1 MGVGTRGG
9 RRVRWTVTWL
19 GVTAVAG
26 IGLLASMTLGADTG
40 ERVVAVLGLAVAV
53 LAVGAPWAWRRTA
66 APVTANAAQLDAAA
80 QALAH
85 LVREQWSREATLR
98 RLFEPWPLPIVW
110 TARHDA
116 GSAQV
121 TGIAE
126 GARYEGA
133 EAVAAAW
140 AGSPARRLVLLG
152 DAGAGKSACALQ
164 LVLALLDDER
174 VTQVPFLVSAGGFGP
189 ESETP
194 VEWLARRLRR
204 DYPLLADVERFG
216 PRAAE
221 DLLAA
226 HRVVPV
232 IDGLD
237 ELPAPR
243 LEAVLRALV
252 VAGDPRAPLIV
263 ACRTAEFTAAARC
276 GVLPRAA
283 VLVPSPVTVTDAVRL
298 LTHADP
304 AGREAWRRVA
314 VRLRADP
321 TQPLAAVLARPL
333 GVALVRSLYTHGRG
347 DPATLL
353 DRDRF
358 PDSGALEEHLL
369 DAFVPALYERA
380 AAQAPR
386 MRHRDPERA
395 ERYLRFLSGQLQE
408 RGTTD
413 FAWWHLRDW
422 TRLTRSRP
430 AVWALAGAITGLAIL
445 PTVVRVSGQLAAVEG
460 DDWRHFAAAKVL
472 AAMLFLP
479 ALLTTADW
487 FTRRSPSRPGALRT
501 MLPAVGVASLVPMVI
516 VLAEH
521 LLFMELSPLAMVL
534 AETGIVAYYM
544 GLVLPVVVVVGL
556 PVMSGE
562 PRRGRFSFREWRR
575 RLGGACARFASAGLL
590 VAVAMQLGST
600 AVYCVR
606 GRTAVQL
613 STSCVLSVAEV
624 PLVAGGVA
632 GLLAAVAWWYER
644 PGGPPVSTPRRSI
657 RTDRTLGLGFAL
669 AGSLLINLDGAATVL
684 LPTPLVA
691 HLDAH
696 DITRMLLTDWLTI
709 FGPTGALIALS
720 ATCWPYYSLA
730 RLRFAL
736 AGRLPWRLQAFLA
749 EAHRLGVLRQ
759 AGAVYQFRHATLQQ
773 RLARTP
779 DHR

>member
-1 MGVGTRGG
+1 MRGG
-9 RRVRWTVTWL
+9 RRARWTVTWL
-19 GVTAVAG
+19 GLTAVAG
-26 IGLLASMTLGADTG
+26 TGVLASVTLGADTG
-40 ERVVAVLGLAVAV
+40 ERVVAVLGLAVAI
-53 LAVGAPWAWRRTA
+53 LAVGAPWAWRRTV
-66 APVTANAAQLDAAA
+66 APVTASAAQLDAAA
-80 QALAH
+80 EALAY
-85 LVREQWSREATLR
+85 LVREQWCREATLR

-110 TARHDA
+110 TVVEDPGVA

-126 GARYEGA
+126 GTRYEGA

-140 AGSPARRLVLLG
+140 AGSLTRRLVLLG

-164 LVLALLDDER
+164 LTLALLDDEK
-174 VTQVPFLVSAGGFGP
+174 VTQVPVLMSATGFRP

-194 VEWLARRLRR
+194 VEWLAHRLRR
-204 DYPLLADVERFG
+204 DYPLLADAERFG

-243 LEAVLRALV
+243 LEVVLRALV
-252 VAGDPRAPLIV
+252 VAGDPRAPLVV
-263 ACRTAEFTAAARC
+263 ACRTGEFTAAAARC

-304 AGREAWRRVA
+304 AAREAWGRVA

-321 TQPLAAVLARPL
+321 AQPLAAVLARPL

-347 DPATLL
+347 DPARLL
-353 DRDRF
+353 NRDRF
-358 PDSGALEEHLL
+358 AGPEALEEHLL

-422 TRLTRSRP
+422 TRLTRSRL
-430 AVWALAGAITGLAIL
+430 AVRALASLITGLAIL
-445 PTVVRVSGQLAAVEG
+445 PTVVRVSRQLADVEG

-487 FTRRSPSRPGALRT
+487 FSQRRPSRSGALRT
-501 MLPAVGVASLVPMVI
+501 MLPAVAVASLVPMVI
-516 VLAEH
+516 VLVEH
-521 LLFMELSPLAMVL
+521 LLFMQLSPLAMVL
-534 AETGIVAYYM
+534 TETGIAAYYV

-556 PVMSGE
+556 PVMPAE
-562 PRRGRFSFREWRR
+562 PRRGRFSFRGWRR
-575 RLGGACARFASAGLL
+575 RLGGACTRFTYAGVL
-590 VAVAMQLGST
+590 VAVAIQLGSM
-600 AVYCVR
+600 AVYCVQAR
-606 GRTAVQL
+606 PAVQL
-613 STSCVLSVAEV
+613 SMSCAMSVATV
-624 PLVAGGVA
+624 PLIAGAVA
-632 GLLAAVAWWYER
+632 GLLAAAAWWYER
-644 PGGPPVSTPRRSI
+644 PGGPPISTPCRSI
-657 RTDRTLGLGFAL
+657 RTDRTLGLGSAL
-669 AGSLLINLDGAATVL
+669 AGSLLINLDGAATIL
-684 LPTPLVA
+684 SPTPLVA
-691 HLDAH
+691 HLDAQ

-709 FGPTGALIALS
+709 FGPTGALIALA
-720 ATCWPYYSLA
+720 ATCWPYYCLA

-736 AGRLPWRLQAFLA
+736 TGRLPWRLQAFLA
-749 EAHRLGVLRQ
+749 DAHRLGVLRQ
-759 AGAVYQFRHATLQQ
+759 AGAVYQFRHAALQQ
-773 RLARTP
+773 RLASAP